1 METKKL
7 NHILLEY
14 LTQTVKTVRAMS
26 ITGEGKEILGGIP
39 GRPEDLELRVDR
51 VGEEIIKELLLK
63 NGVQAEVF
71 SESENGSMKVGKG
84 EAELYVS
91 IDPFDNT
98 ILFFTGFR
106 HAWYTAITFYD
117 KQRKPICAGV
127 ADILDAKAWIFDG
140 EKTFLL
146 DMVTHAKRAVS
157 PHPHKVAQGPISLAS
172 YLMSSQYSAKFLNTF
187 GDFVKAMDPKAL
199 LYPFGGSHIYGYLA
213 DGRID
218 AYIMFDE
225 PRSEIDPSFAI
236 AKSVG
241 CDIGEVD
248 EKGNWKEYE
257 FMPGKQYEKVDFF
270 IAACTPEFRN
280 DIIKYYMAQK
290 NP

>member
-7 NHILLEY
+7 NRILLEY
-14 LTQTVKTVRAMS
+14 LTQTVKAVRAMS
-26 ITGEGKEILGGIP
+26 KAGEGKEILGKIP
-39 GRPEDLELRVDR
+39 GRPEDLEIRVDR
-51 VGEEIIKELLLK
+51 VGEEIIQKLLFK
-63 NGVQAEVF
+63 NRVQAEIF
-71 SESENGSMKVGKG
+71 SESKNGSVKIGRG
-84 EAELYVS
+84 EADLYIS

-106 HAWYTAITFYD
+106 HTWYTALTFYD
-117 KQRKPICAGV
+117 KKRKPICAGIG
-127 ADILDAKAWIFDG
+127 DILDGKAWIFDG

-146 DMVTHAKRAVS
+146 DMATGAQRAIS
-157 PHPHKVAQGPISLAS
+157 PHSHKVAKGPISLAT
-172 YLMSSQYSAKFLNTF
+172 YLMSSQYSVKFLNTF
-187 GDFVKAMDPKAL
+187 LNFIKAMDSKAL

-213 DGRID
+213 DGRVD
-218 AYIMFDE
+218 AYVMFDE

-248 EKGNWKEYE
+248 KRGNWKEYE

-270 IAACTPEFRN
+270 IAACTPQLRD
-280 DIIKYYMAQK
+280 DIIRYYMAQK
-290 NP
+290 HS

>member
-7 NHILLEY
+7 NRILLEY

-26 ITGEGKEILGGIP
+26 QRGEGKEILGGIP
-39 GRPEDLELRVDR
+39 GRPEDLEIRVDR
-51 VGEEIIKELLLK
+51 VGDEIIQKLLRE
-63 NGVQAEVF
+63 NEVQAEIF
-71 SESENGSMKVGKG
+71 SESENGSIKVGKG
-84 EAELYVS
+84 EAELYVA

-106 HAWYTAITFYD
+106 HTWYTAITFYD
-117 KQRKPICAGV
+117 KDRKPICAGI
-127 ADILDAKAWIFDG
+127 ADILDEKAWIFDG
-140 EKTFLL
+140 KITFLL
-146 DMVTHAKRAVS
+146 DMATHVQRAVA
-157 PHPHKVAQGPISLAS
+157 PHPHKLAKGPISLAT
-172 YLMSSQYSAKFLNTF
+172 YLMSSQYSVKFLNAF
-187 GDFVKAMDPKAL
+187 GDFIKTMDPKAL

-218 AYIMFDE
+218 AYVMFDE

-248 EKGNWKEYE
+248 AEGNWKEYE
-257 FMPGKQYEKVDFF
+257 FVPGSQYDKVDFF
-270 IAACTPEFRN
+270 IAACTKELRE
-280 DIIKYYMAQK
+280 DIIRYYLDQK
-290 NP
+290 R

>member
-1 METKKL
+1 
-7 NHILLEY
+7 
-14 LTQTVKTVRAMS
+14 
-26 ITGEGKEILGGIP
+26 
-39 GRPEDLELRVDR
+39 
-51 VGEEIIKELLLK
+51 
-63 NGVQAEVF
+63 
-71 SESENGSMKVGKG
+71 
-84 EAELYVS
+84 
-91 IDPFDNT
+91 
-98 ILFFTGFR
+98 
-106 HAWYTAITFYD
+106 
-117 KQRKPICAGV
+117 
-127 ADILDAKAWIFDG
+127 
-140 EKTFLL
+140 
-146 DMVTHAKRAVS
+146 
-157 PHPHKVAQGPISLAS
+157 
-172 YLMSSQYSAKFLNTF
+172 MSSQYSAKFLNTF

>member
-7 NHILLEY
+7 NRILLEY

-26 ITGEGKEILGGIP
+26 KTGEGKEILGGIP
-39 GRPEDLELRVDR
+39 GRPEDLEIRIDR
-51 VGEEIIKELLLK
+51 VGEDIITKLLVK
-63 NGVQAEVF
+63 NGVQAEIF
-71 SESENGSMKVGKG
+71 SESENGSIKMGKG
-84 EAELYVS
+84 EPDLYVS

-106 HAWYTAITFYD
+106 HAWYTALTLYD
-117 KQRKPICAGV
+117 KKKKPICAGV
-127 ADILDAKAWIFDG
+127 ADILDGKAWIFDG

-146 DMVTHAKRAVS
+146 DMVTRAMREIS
-157 PHPHKVAQGPISLAS
+157 PHAHKLLKGPIVLAS
-172 YLMSSQYSAKFLNTF
+172 YLMSSQYSVKFLDHF
-187 GDFVKAMDPKAL
+187 GDMIRHMDSKSL

-218 AYIMFDE
+218 AYVMFDE

-248 EKGNWKEYE
+248 AEGNWREYE
-257 FMPGKQYEKVDFF
+257 FIPGRQYEKVDFF
-270 IAACTPEFRN
+270 IAACTPELRN
-280 DIIKYYMAQK
+280 DIIRSYM
-290 NP
+290 NPKHS